1 MKSSEKQAELK
12 QAELNKFNKSLDAYK
27 RVTTVSYA
35 LGSDEPMATQRHLIA
50 KLVREIRSISPDLA
64 TETRKSMETGI
75 YIPNDVINEI
85 SSTSSNVLENK
96 PVVHVQAYKTREDSN
111 KKDAVSIWNLIKE
124 LSNGNNN
131 DYKDYFEEVQQES
144 KTIKRAD
151 LFVNY
156 AGKSFSLTIDID
168 ADKFQSDNKEMRVTL
183 GDARW
188 NDTNKEIEVVNQ
200 NQFVVQQNKDNL
212 SIDITRGLK
221 DNDIEVIFGDPNY
234 RMQLTS
240 NIYMPKDHQMDAVLA
255 LGDGFSADK
264 NAQLIIAGTGTGK
277 TGIGAVYAHAMGKAI
292 IVVPEGLE
300 KQAADDIN
308 DFIGRGYDSNDYKV
322 KILTNS
328 GISDEKHASYSTEQ
342 ELKDTL
348 EKNKFLVVNHTQLK
362 SIVNQVR
369 GKNLFIDEAHEIT
382 GTSEDIAIINQLK
395 ENNKIVGVTATP
407 SSMTYEA
414 LGQPA
419 TVISLPFAQQKLN
432 AVREVVTTDEI
443 VGEKANTNNA
453 DAVATKAVEL
463 SVKNDWKVKEEK
475 SAHGADVQGMIFT
488 DNPEVTS
495 LISHKLERELS
506 EGTEIGIKMQQ
517 AQKQHIADSMNADL
531 INLLNFKRQ
540 EGNLVTVD
548 KKVSEKGLQKLARDG
563 ALAEHLNT
571 NQIFKRSLDELPRG
585 DDQELQ
591 KEIQERMRRAFGGDL
606 DSEALKPYF
615 SELQSAVIVMAKS
628 NALRAIE
635 KQDVDPAKFGAKYSV
650 SLNEAGSQEGASY
663 VSKDDAQ
670 ILVKKGLTERVVS
683 EGALGT
689 GYSNPNILSTIL
701 TQTAELKSGD
711 TAKQNQQAGRPIRDK
726 DGKAFVGT
734 VTAANVEHQRQTA
747 SSIYSLSDC
756 ITGYDRGLQV
766 ERELSEVKLKQREL
780 PAVTPKPRNLSQ
792 AIIKGAYT
800 QSLIGDASVI
810 GPAPSHGNISKKQGI
825 TPIRH

>member
-1 MKSSEKQAELK
+1 MKSSEK
-12 QAELNKFNKSLDAYK
+12 QAELNKFNKSVEAYK

-35 LGSDEPMATQRHLIA
+35 LGSEEPMATQ
-50 KLVREIRSISPDLA
+50 KYLVSKAMHEIIDRKMKPSSPELESEVKASID
-64 TETRKSMETGI
+64 TEEH
-75 YIPNDVINEI
+75 
-85 SSTSSNVLENK
+85 K
-96 PVVHVQAYKTREDSN
+96 PVIHVQAYKSREDSN
-111 KKDAVSIWNLIKE
+111 KKESVSIWNLIKE
-124 LSNGNNN
+124 LSNGNSN

-156 AGKSFSLTIDID
+156 AGKSFSLTIDTD
-168 ADKFQSDNKEMRVTL
+168 ADTFQSDNKEMRVTL

-188 NDTNKEIEVVNQ
+188 SDTKGEMEIVNQ

-221 DNDIEVIFGDPNY
+221 DNEIEAIFGDPNY

-255 LGDGFSADK
+255 LGDGFSADQ

-328 GISDEKHASYSTEQ
+328 GNSDEKHASYSTEE
-342 ELKDTL
+342 ELQTHLD
-348 EKNKFLVVNHTQLK
+348 NSKFLVINHGQLK
-362 SIVNQVR
+362 DIASKVR
-369 GKNLFIDEAHEIT
+369 GQNLFIDEAHEIT
-382 GTSEDIAIINQLK
+382 ATSVDIAVINQLK

-407 SSMTYEA
+407 SSMTYDA
-414 LGQPA
+414 LGQPV
-419 TVISLPFAQQKLN
+419 TVISLPYAQQQLH
-432 AVREVVTTDEI
+432 AVREVVTGDEI

-463 SVKNDWKVKEEK
+463 SVKNDWKVKEGK

-495 LISHKLERELS
+495 LISQKLERELS
-506 EGTEIGIKMQQ
+506 ERTEIGIKMQQ
-517 AQKQHIADSMNADL
+517 AQKQHIADSMNADI
-531 INLLNFKRQ
+531 INLLNFKRE

-563 ALAEHLNT
+563 GLSEHLNKNKT
-571 NQIFKRSLDELPRG
+571 SKRSLEELPRG
-585 DDQELQ
+585 NDQELQ
-591 KEIQERMRRAFGGDL
+591 KEIQERMRKAFGSDL

-615 SELQSAVIVMAKS
+615 AELQSTVIGMAKS
-628 NALRAIE
+628 NVLRAVE
-635 KQDVDPAKFGAKYSV
+635 KQDVEPNKFGAKYSV

-689 GYSNPNILSTIL
+689 GYSNPNILSTIM
-701 TQTAELKSGD
+701 TQTVELKAGD

-734 VTAANVEHQRQTA
+734 VTAANVKNKRQTA

-756 ITGYDRGLQV
+756 ITGYDRGLKV
-766 ERELSEVKLKQREL
+766 EKELSEAKIKQKRLSEVKS
-780 PAVTPKPRNLSQ
+780 KPRNLSQ
-792 AIIKGAYT
+792 AVIQGTYT
-800 QSLIGDASVI
+800 QSLIGEVSGI
-810 GPAPSHGNISKKQGI
+810 NPSTSHINVGKKQGI
-825 TPIRH
+825 TTSRH